1 MAESSNSQASEHRE
15 VKLQVNQDNNMGLD
29 DDEHDDQQLGSPGKS
44 YNSIPTQELPE
55 SSPSKRSTM
64 FDKRKSQDISWED
77 INFTVNKEIHVLR
90 NVWGSVKAGKVCA
103 ILGPSGSGK
112 SSLLN
117 VLAGRSASSGPVRI
131 TGHVKV
137 DGQPI
142 DPVKFRKNIA
152 YVMQDDALMATCTPR
167 EVLRFSA
174 ALRLDDRPLD
184 EIDDLVNQTLK
195 ALGIEE
201 CADVYIGNALIKGIS
216 GGQRKRT
223 SVGMELITSPS
234 LVFLDEPTSG
244 LDSYTAYQLVRLL
257 RKIASSNATVLCTI
271 HQPSSEVFQLFDT
284 AIFLVKG
291 RILYQGPVNKI
302 VEYFGARGYK
312 CPDDYNAAD
321 YVLYVAQTETEE
333 VLEQD
338 GFLTRTA
345 PSPRGLDA
353 SGHDNNDYNGEVE
366 MEVVVKA
373 GFLKQVYWVFSREI
387 VGTTRNI
394 PALVGRFGITAI
406 LSILFGIIF
415 LDAGDQN
422 DANPANFNAH
432 YGIVTMLMINAMFGS
447 AQPTLLEFPNE
458 RPVFMREYST
468 GTYSP
473 VTYSLGKILVEVP
486 TLFLQA
492 LLQMVIMYYLAGLQ
506 GDFFALA
513 GASFGTGIAT
523 SSTAAL
529 LGCLVT
535 DPKQANEMAPL
546 VMVPQILFAG
556 FFIRT
561 SQIPVWLR
569 WSQYLCSLKY
579 GINLFLINEF
589 ASHRSSCSGGAA
601 QNCQNIKDINDVE
614 PDKWWVYVIILFA
627 LFTVQRI
634 LAMIVLTKRAVK
646 FY

>member
-1 MAESSNSQASEHRE
+1 
-15 VKLQVNQDNNMGLD
+15 L
-29 DDEHDDQQLGSPGKS
+29 
-44 YNSIPTQELPE
+44 T
-55 SSPSKRSTM
+55 
-64 FDKRKSQDISWED
+64 
-77 INFTVNKEIHVLR
+77 
-90 NVWGSVKAGKVCA
+90 
-103 ILGPSGSGK
+103 GK

-137 DGQPI
+137 DGQVI

-174 ALRLDDRPLD
+174 ALRLDERPLT
-184 EIDDLVNQTLK
+184 EINELVDQTLN
-195 ALGIEE
+195 ALGIQE

-244 LDSYTAYQLVRLL
+244 LDSYTAYQLVDLL

-271 HQPSSEVFQLFDT
+271 HQPSSETFQLFDT

-291 RILYQGPVNKI
+291 RVLYQGATNKI
-302 VEYFGARGYK
+302 VEYFGSRGYK

-321 YVLYVAQTETEE
+321 FVLYVAQTESEE
-333 VLEQD
+333 SLEQD
-338 GFLTRTA
+338 GFLTRTV
-345 PSPRGLDA
+345 PSPRGLDP
-353 SGHDNNDYNGEVE
+353 SGHDNNDFEGEEE

-373 GFLKQVYWVFSREI
+373 GFFKQVYWIFTREV
-387 VGTTRNI
+387 VGASRNI
-394 PALVGRFGITAI
+394 PAMVGRFGITAI
-406 LSILFGIIF
+406 LSILFGLIF
-415 LDAGDQN
+415 LNAGDQN
-422 DANPANFNAH
+422 DANPDNFNAH
-432 YGIVTMLMINAMFGS
+432 YGAVTMLMINAMFGS

-473 VTYSLGKILVEVP
+473 VTYSLGKILVEAP
-486 TLFLQA
+486 TLLLQA
-492 LLQMVIMYYLAGLQ
+492 LLQMVIMYNLIGFR
-506 GDFFALA
+506 GDFFALV
-513 GASFGTGIAT
+513 GASFGTGFAT
-523 SSTAAL
+523 SSSAAL

-546 VMVPQILFAG
+546 IMVPQILFAG

-561 SQIPVWLR
+561 SQIPVWMR

-579 GINLFLINEF
+579 GINIFLINEF
-589 ASHRSSCSGGAA
+589 ASHRGSCGGDAA
-601 QNCQNIKDINDVE
+601 QNCQGIKEINDVE
-614 PDKWWVYVIILFA
+614 PDSWWVYVIILFA
-627 LFTVQRI
+627 LFFVQRI
-634 LAMIVLTKRAVK
+634 LAMFVLTKRAVK

>member
-1 MAESSNSQASEHRE
+1 
-15 VKLQVNQDNNMGLD
+15 
-29 DDEHDDQQLGSPGKS
+29 
-44 YNSIPTQELPE
+44 
-55 SSPSKRSTM
+55 
-64 FDKRKSQDISWED
+64 
-77 INFTVNKEIHVLR
+77 
-90 NVWGSVKAGKVCA
+90 VKAGRVCA

-137 DGQPI
+137 DGQAI

-174 ALRLDDRPLD
+174 VLRLDDRPLE

-244 LDSYTAYQLVRLL
+244 LDSYTAFQLIHLL

-291 RILYQGPVNKI
+291 RILYQGSTDKI
-302 VEYFGARGYK
+302 VDFFGARGYK
-312 CPDDYNAAD
+312 CPDDYNTAD
-321 YVLYVAQTETEE
+321 FVLYVAQTETEE
-333 VLEQD
+333 TLEQD
-338 GFLTRTA
+338 GFLKKA
-345 PSPRGLDA
+345 LPSPRAAGGTDGF
-353 SGHDNNDYNGEVE
+353 GHEKEDNDYAGEEE

-373 GFLKQVYWVFSREI
+373 GFFKQIYWVFSREV
-387 VGTTRNI
+387 VGTSRNI
-394 PALVGRFGITAI
+394 PALVGRFGVTAI
-406 LSILFGIIF
+406 LSIIFGLIF
-415 LDAGDQN
+415 LNAADQN
-422 DANPANFNAH
+422 DANPTNFNSH
-432 YGIVTMLMINAMFGS
+432 YGVVTMLMINAMFGS

-473 VTYSLGKILVEVP
+473 VTYSLGKILVEIP
-486 TLFLQA
+486 LLFLQA
-492 LLQMVIMYYLAGLQ
+492 LLQMVIMYNLAGLQ
-506 GDFFALA
+506 GDFIALV
-513 GASFGTGIAT
+513 GASFGTGITT
-523 SSTAAL
+523 SSSAAL

-546 VMVPQILFAG
+546 IMVPQILFAG

-561 SQIPVWLR
+561 NQIPIWMR
-569 WSQYLCSLKY
+569 WAQYLCSLKY

-589 ASHRSSCSGGAA
+589 ASFRQSCDDGAA
-601 QNCQNIKDINDVE
+601 ENCRNIQEVNDVE
-614 PDKWWVYVIILFA
+614 PSDWWVYVLILFA
-627 LFTVQRI
+627 LFSVQRI

>member
-1 MAESSNSQASEHRE
+1 
-15 VKLQVNQDNNMGLD
+15 
-29 DDEHDDQQLGSPGKS
+29 
-44 YNSIPTQELPE
+44 
-55 SSPSKRSTM
+55 
-64 FDKRKSQDISWED
+64 
-77 INFTVNKEIHVLR
+77 
-90 NVWGSVKAGKVCA
+90 
-103 ILGPSGSGK
+103 
-112 SSLLN
+112 LN

-174 ALRLDDRPLD
+174 VLRLDDRPMD
-184 EIDDLVNQTLK
+184 DIDDLVNQTLK

-244 LDSYTAYQLVRLL
+244 LDSYTAFQLIKLL
-257 RKIASSNATVLCTI
+257 RKIASSNATILCTI
-271 HQPSSEVFQLFDT
+271 HQPSSEVFQLFDS

-291 RILYQGPVNKI
+291 RVLYQGSVNKI
-302 VEYFGARGYK
+302 VDFFGTRGYK
-312 CPDDYNAAD
+312 CPDDYNTAD
-321 YVLYVAQTETEE
+321 FVLYVAQTETEE
-333 VLEQD
+333 TLEQD

-345 PSPRGLDA
+345 PSPKAASGEEVMNA
-353 SGHDNNDYNGEVE
+353 SGHEDNDYEGEAE
-366 MEVVVKA
+366 MEVIVKA
-373 GFLKQVYWVFSREI
+373 GFFKQVYWVFSREI

-406 LSILFGIIF
+406 LSILFGLIF
-415 LDAGDQN
+415 LNAGDQN
-422 DANPANFNAH
+422 DANPTNFNAH
-432 YGIVTMLMINAMFGS
+432 YGAVTMLMINAMFGS

-473 VTYSLGKILVEVP
+473 VTYSLGKILVEIP
-486 TLFLQA
+486 TVFLQA
-492 LLQMVIMYYLAGLQ
+492 LLQMVIMYNLIGFQ
-506 GDFFALA
+506 GDFIALV
-513 GASFGTGIAT
+513 GASFATGITT
-523 SSTAAL
+523 SSSAAL

-546 VMVPQILFAG
+546 IMVPQILFAG

-561 SQIPVWLR
+561 NQIPIWLR

-579 GINLFLINEF
+579 GINIFLINEF
-589 ASHRSSCSGGAA
+589 ASYRQSCSDGAA
-601 QNCQNIKDINDVE
+601 GNCENIKKINDVE
-614 PDKWWVYVIILFA
+614 PSQWWVYVIILFA
-627 LFTVQRI
+627 LFTAQRMM
-634 LAMIVLTKRAVK
+634 AMFVLTKRAVK